1 MDEVERE
8 PVDVMFIRTRDDPV
22 EMAPA
27 WQRLEGLVG
36 TRSRKFFGAYFP
48 STKEYRVCVQ
58 VKEGDDAGA
67 LGLKTDTLPGGR
79 YLRERIRGEPPAL
92 YEQIAPTFKR
102 LLKEATSDNTRPSRE
117 FYRRDDEIGFRLP
130 FADD

>member
-22 EMAPA
+22 DMGPA

-36 TRSRKFFGAYFP
+36 TRGRKFFGAFFP

-58 VKEGDDAGA
+58 IKEGDDAGA
-67 LGLKTDTLPGGR
+67 LELETDTLPGGR
-79 YLRERIRGEPPAL
+79 YLRERLHGEPPAL
-92 YEQIAPTFKR
+92 YEQIAPGFQE
-102 LLKEATSDNTRPSRE
+102 LLEHGASDETRPSIE
-117 FYRRDDEIGFRLP
+117 FYRRHDEIDLLLP
-130 FADD
+130 IAST